1 MLLLCLQLL
10 LSFINKQREQDP
22 RDCTLKTMIQM
33 QTGSWNGKSHL
44 LNFFQQILHTNCQSA
59 LMSRLDLDLD
69 LPAGGI

>member
-10 LSFINKQREQDP
+10 LSFINKRRERDP
-22 RDCTLKTMIQM
+22 KDCTLNTMTQM

-44 LNFFQQILHTNCQSA
+44 LLNFFQHIQHTNRQSA
-59 LMSRLDLDLD
+59 LTSHLD

>member
-33 QTGSWNGKSHL
+33 QTGSWNGTSHLL

-59 LMSRLDLDLD
+59 LMSHLD